1 MNDHPRYG
9 VLVGGVGGSRLAQGL
24 YDVCAGK
31 GLSLIVNT
39 GDDFDYQG
47 LYVCPDIDTN
57 LYTLAHLNDE
67 EHGWGLKG
75 DTYHTKQAWE
85 RLSGPQWFALGDR
98 DLATQLWRT
107 YLHQREHSL
116 TDITAELAQRLN
128 VSCQVLPMCDER
140 ITTYIH
146 TPERGR
152 LAFQEYFVRYGHR
165 DTMSSW
171 EFAGIERARL
181 TPQVERAITE
191 ADVLL
196 IGPSNPYVSIF
207 PIFSVPGLRTL
218 WQSSRA
224 PKIAISPMIG
234 NRAVKGPLAEM
245 MIAQSLSPSPLGIAR
260 LYRNYID
267 ALIIDTSDAPLIP
280 TIESLGLRAIPAP
293 ITLRTEAQRLELARW
308 LAVKFL

>member
-1 MNDHPRYG
+1 M
-9 VLVGGVGGSRLAQGL
+9 GGVGGSRLAQGL
-24 YDVCAGK
+24 YDTCSGE
-31 GLSLIVNT
+31 GLSIIVNT
-39 GDDFDYQG
+39 GDDFDYHG

-75 DTYHTKQAWE
+75 DTYHTKQALE

-107 YLHQREHSL
+107 DLHQRGYSL

-140 ITTYIH
+140 VTTYIH

-165 DTMSSW
+165 DTMDAW
-171 EFAGIERARL
+171 EFAGIEKAGL
-181 TPQVERAITE
+181 TPQVERAIAE
-191 ADVLL
+191 ANVLI

-207 PIFSVPGLRTL
+207 PIWSVPGLRNL

-224 PKIAISPMIG
+224 PRIAISPMLG

-245 MIAQSLSPSPLGIAR
+245 LMAQGLPPSPLGIAQ
-260 LYRNYID
+260 LYRGYID
-267 ALIIDTSDAPLIP
+267 TLIIDTSDAPLIP
-280 TIESLGLRAIPAP
+280 AIESIGLRAVAAP
-293 ITLRTEAQRLELARW
+293 ITLKTTVQRLELARW
-308 LAVKFL
+308 LINFCNTWPN